1 MSEYAYMPFSDY
13 EDACDATREKTG
25 KTDPI
30 TSGELAAE
38 IRSIQTGGGGGQTRS
53 ANILNG
59 VALNAGY
66 LNASGV
72 PQPQDGT
79 KLEVYTDEIDVSAN
93 VGHTLNLY
101 VFTQINQQQWLG
113 CCFFDAS
120 HAIVGQRQ
128 IIMPS
133 PNMKGA
139 VLNADVPSGAK
150 YIRFSFRTYGDARYA
165 ASVGDAVYNA
175 VGEDGFSVY
184 PEVSNNA

>member
-38 IRSIQTGGGGGQTRS
+38 IRSIQTGGGGGQTKA
-53 ANILNG
+53 ANILYG
-59 VALNAGY
+59 VGLNPGY
-66 LNASGV
+66 LNTAGV

-93 VGHTLNLY
+93 VGQTLNLY
-101 VFTQINQQQWLG
+101 VFTQINQIQWLG
-113 CCFFDAS
+113 CCFFDAN
-120 HAIVGQRQ
+120 HAIVGSRQ
-128 IIMPS
+128 NIQPS
-133 PNMKGA
+133 PSMKGA
-139 VLNADVPSGAK
+139 VFDVSVPSGAK
-150 YIRFSFRTYGDARYA
+150 YIRFSWRTYGNARYV